1 MTDRKVFVFIYYMY
15 ISIQIFL
22 NLSKHVY
29 VFDQMFYFPSFIIQ
43 ELIPKWEQCF
53 ISKALYVSLRFTELY
68 VEELEN
74 EADLRILISD
84 YLKCLNPHRSVISGI
99 IRLALIN
106 A

>member
-1 MTDRKVFVFIYYMY
+1 MH

-53 ISKALYVSLRFTELY
+53 ISKPLYVSLRFTELY